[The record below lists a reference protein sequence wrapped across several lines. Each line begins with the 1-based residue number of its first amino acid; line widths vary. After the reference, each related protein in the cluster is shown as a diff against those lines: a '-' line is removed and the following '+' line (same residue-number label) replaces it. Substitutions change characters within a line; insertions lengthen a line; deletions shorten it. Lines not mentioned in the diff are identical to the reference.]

1 MYKSVALIPARSG
14 SKRVKNKNILRI
26 NNHPLLAYAITNALK
41 SKIFDRVICVTDSPR
56 YSKIAKKYG
65 AEVPRLR
72 PEKYSGD
79 KSSDIEWLMW
89 IMKEI
94 DGINKYD
101 IFSILRP
108 TSPLRNTYSI
118 KKAYNFFIQKKTY
131 DSLRAVNK
139 CKQHP
144 AKMWSLK
151 KNQLFPIMKNLENKK
166 VPFHSQQYAN
176 LPEVYIQNAS
186 LEIAWTK
193 ILKRRNP
200 TISGKKILGFVSSG
214 FEGFDINDKEDI
226 YLLKYLIKKNI
237 VKISL

>member
-101 IFSILRP
+101 TITRGYSHIETGSQDSRMVYQQFPMVPGSFREKTCLFTFVDHLR
-108 TSPLRNTYSI
+108 TT
-118 KKAYNFFIQKKTY
+118 
-131 DSLRAVNK
+131 
-139 CKQHP
+139 C
-144 AKMWSLK
+144 
-151 KNQLFPIMKNLENKK
+151 
-166 VPFHSQQYAN
+166 
-176 LPEVYIQNAS
+176 
-186 LEIAWTK
+186 
-193 ILKRRNP
+193 
-200 TISGKKILGFVSSG
+200 
-214 FEGFDINDKEDI
+214 
-226 YLLKYLIKKNI
+226 
-237 VKISL
+237 